1 MEVQREWAK
10 TVEEW
15 RSRGELAV
23 LESKKGKQVRDTG
36 NGQGQA
42 GQAPGGLHGPMV
54 LLERERSAEYMT
66 WALYYQTPSV
76 VVPVLPFSPLWSCSP
91 PAHPHNVY

>member
-1 MEVQREWAK
+1 M
-10 TVEEW
+10 
-15 RSRGELAV
+15 

-36 NGQGQA
+36 NGQGWT

-76 VVPVLPFSPLWSCSP
+76 VVPVLPSSPLWSCSP